1 MNNLHNINIER
12 AVLSSFLFNPE
23 IFILSMAKLAPEDF
37 YLPAHRY
44 MYEVMIELER
54 AEKPIDEEFIA
65 MELQKQNRWDETAML
80 EITSTNPLPSLDG
93 YIEELRD
100 KSQRRETVEMMSE
113 VKNKLGESEA
123 VYDILGFISK
133 SLNEIADKSLS
144 KKSKDIKEIVE
155 EFEKEFQEAYKHKD
169 YIGYKSGIRALD
181 GIIGAFS
188 PGDLVVVAARPSM
201 GKTSFATTITNYADK
216 NGDGVL
222 FDSLEMSA
230 TQILRRLHA
239 QRADESL
246 SDIKRGLMRNP
257 DRFKRSLDELRYSKN
272 IIIHDQSYISIH
284 QLVAKASII
293 FRKNPH
299 VKYWI
304 IDHLRYIKKDGKNIP
319 QEISEITKLI
329 KKTAK
334 EYGVVVF
341 LLSQLNRANEGQQNK
356 RPLLSNIRESGAVE
370 EDAEIVLALHRE
382 SYYNRNDPSTAEQP
396 INPAEILIL
405 KNRDGKS
412 GCAKCFFDGPHTC
425 FTDVSVQVYEYEGET
440 VQVGGVI

>member
-12 AVLSSFLFNPE
+12 AVLSSFFFNPN
-23 IFILSMAKLAPEDF
+23 IFLLNLHKLSADDF

-44 MYEVMIELER
+44 IYETMVELEK

-65 MELQKQNRWDETAML
+65 MELQKQNRWDENAML
-80 EITSTNPLPSLDG
+80 EITSTNPLPNLDG

-113 VKNKLGESEA
+113 VKNKLGASEE
-123 VYDILGFISK
+123 VYDILGFMSK
-133 SLNEIADKSLS
+133 TINEIADKSIS
-144 KKSKDIKEIVE
+144 KKSKNIKKIVD
-155 EFEKEFQEAYKHKD
+155 EFEKEFKEAREYKD
-169 YIGYKSGIRALD
+169 YVGYKSGIGSLD
-181 GIIGAFS
+181 NIVGAFS

-222 FDSLEMSA
+222 FDSLEMSD
-230 TQILRRLHA
+230 TQIIRRLHA

-246 SDIKRGLMRNP
+246 SDIKRGLMKNP
-257 DRFKRSLDELRYSKN
+257 ARFAKSLKELRYSKN
-272 IIIHDQSYISIH
+272 IIIHDESYISIH
-284 QLVAKASII
+284 QLVAKASIV

-319 QEISEITKLI
+319 QEVSEITKLI

-334 EYGVVVF
+334 EYGVAVF
-341 LLSQLNRANEGQQNK
+341 LLSQLNRANETQQNK

-382 SYYNRNDPSTAEQP
+382 SYYNRNDPSIPEQP
-396 INPAEILIL
+396 INPAEIIVL
-405 KNRDGKS
+405 KNRDGRS
-412 GCAKCFFDGPHTC
+412 GCARCFFDGPHTC
-425 FTDVSVQVYEYEGET
+425 FTDVPVQVYEYEGK
-440 VQVGGVI
+440 VLNMGGVI